1 MSHTYSLVGSTNGEK
16 GTCRVWLVAHRN
28 RVGNNTR
35 NGRNMKKQQ
44 TITRTFQG
52 RPLVD
57 HWRVEKWVWRG
68 EPMAK
73 HGGKHIH
80 TYGHREV
87 RKKIPSHRYQRR
99 EHENKKPFAFEVSG
113 VMKKSRSGTPG
124 DPKKRKTPAF
134 WRNLLKEIVAVSGSL
149 KKKTSRSGR
158 FPWTES

>member
-1 MSHTYSLVGSTNGEK
+1 MIFRRTLANAQNCVEQIAEMCERYLVSHTYSLVGSTNGEK

-68 EPMAK
+68 NPWRNMEGNISTHMAI
-73 HGGKHIH
+73 G
-80 TYGHREV
+80 RCE
-87 RKKIPSHRYQRR
+87 R
-99 EHENKKPFAFEVSG
+99 
-113 VMKKSRSGTPG
+113 KSRPIAAREENT
-124 DPKKRKTPAF
+124 KTKNHLP
-134 WRNLLKEIVAVSGSL
+134 LKFL
-149 KKKTSRSGR
+149 
-158 FPWTES
+158 ES